1 MIDQNAR
8 GVNMSKIFQLISI
21 FLTGFFISTVSL
33 SQEYDIVIRGGKV
46 LDGAGNPW
54 VKADVAIK
62 DGKFAHIG
70 IVKVTGAREIDAS
83 GHFVSPGWIDMMD
96 QSGQVLRTHPRAE
109 NKLFMG
115 VTTAIGGEGGTP
127 VDTGEIRDYFAK
139 LETQGIGINFG
150 TYYNIGQP
158 RAAIYGEGDG
168 DASPFQIIEMQALVR
183 EAMEAGVMGLSSA
196 LIYPPNAY
204 INTETIIAL
213 AKASAPYGGIYASHM
228 RSESRELV
236 KAIEEVITISEEGGV
251 RAEIFHLKNAFAP
264 NWGTEVH
271 KAIDV
276 IRAARARG
284 VDIAADQYPY
294 VAGGTGLDAT
304 MPQWIFAKGTAQALE
319 NIMKPD
325 VRSRMKKDL
334 FDPEMDSL
342 IASSGGWKNVVLAN
356 SHLDEYARF
365 HNMNFEDIG
374 KELGLDPADVSW
386 DIFVKA
392 ATLKNDAGEPEGKR
406 AMALFFMMAEE
417 DVKTF
422 MVEPWVSIGSDAGAA
437 SNFGQVDGLG
447 LPHPRSYGTFPRII
461 AKYVRDDGVLTLP
474 DAIRKMT
481 SWPAERM
488 RMNDRG
494 VIREGMWADVVIFN
508 YDTIE
513 DTATWE
519 NPVETPKGIPYVL
532 VNGEVVIDNG
542 THTGALPG
550 HVIYGAGKKN

>member
-1 MIDQNAR
+1 
-8 GVNMSKIFQLISI
+8 MSKLFQLVSF
-21 FLTGFFISTVSL
+21 FLMSFILNATSL
-33 SQEYDIVIRGGKV
+33 AQEYDIVIRGGKV

-54 VKADVAIK
+54 VKADVGIK
-62 DGKFAHIG
+62 NGKFTQIG
-70 IVKVTGAREIDAS
+70 LVKGLGKREIDAS

-96 QSGQVLRTHPRAE
+96 QSGHVLMTHPRAE
-109 NKLFMG
+109 NKLSMG

-127 VDTGEIRDYFAK
+127 VDTNEIRDYFTK

-158 RAAIYGEGDG
+158 REAIYGEGDG
-168 DASPFQIIEMQALVR
+168 DASPAQIIEMQAMVR

-204 INTETIIAL
+204 INTETIVSL
-213 AKASAPYGGIYASHM
+213 VQASAPYGGIYASHI

-236 KAIEEVITISEEGGV
+236 KAIEEVINISEKGGV

-264 NWGTEVH
+264 NWGKEVH

-276 IRAARARG
+276 VRAARNRG

-304 MPQWIFAKGTAQALE
+304 MPQWIFAKGIAQALE
-319 NIMKPD
+319 DIMKPE
-325 VRSRMKKDL
+325 VRDRMKIDI
-334 FDPEMDSL
+334 FDPAQDSL
-342 IASSGGWKNVVLAN
+342 VASSGGWENVVLAN
-356 SHLDEYARF
+356 SHLNEYARF
-365 HNMNFEDIG
+365 HNMNFQYIG

-392 ATLKNDAGEPEGKR
+392 ANLTNEAGEPDGKR
-406 AMALFFMMAEE
+406 AMALFFMMSEE

-422 MVEPWVSIGSDAGAA
+422 MAEPWVSIGSDAGAA
-437 SNFGQVDGLG
+437 SNFGQIDGLG

-461 AKYVRDDGVLTLP
+461 AKYVREDEVLTLP

-494 VIREGMWADVVIFN
+494 VIREGMWADVVIFD
-508 YDTIE
+508 YDNIE

-519 NPVETPKGIPYVL
+519 KPVETPKGIPYVL

-542 THTGALPG
+542 KHTGALPG
-550 HVIYGAGKKN
+550 HVIYGSGRAN